1 MRESLQMTR
10 AFHQHRGLTLSYLDT
25 APGDAERPVALLLHG
40 FPDEAHMWDGVISR
54 LHEAGYRCIAPDTVG
69 CGESDMAARVR
80 DYRIAEVDADFMA
93 LLDHLVVDR
102 VMVIGH
108 DWGAALAWYLAIH
121 HPERI
126 TQLVAV
132 SVGHP
137 TAFARAGLKQKLRS
151 WYMVYF
157 MMAGLVERMFLGSG
171 WLSARSLMTSHP
183 GLDAVFARVRQPG
196 RLTAAL
202 RLYRANLMTLLL
214 KNFPPAQCPV
224 LGVWSDQD
232 AYLTERP
239 MLESEPRVKAPFRYR
254 KFTGGHWIPL
264 DQPERLAS
272 EILAFVDAGK
282 GT

>member
-1 MRESLQMTR
+1 MNDPLQMTR
-10 AFHQHRGLTLSYLDT
+10 AFHQRRGLKLSYLDT
-25 APGDAERPVALLLHG
+25 APGDADRPVALLLHG
-40 FPDEAHMWDGVISR
+40 FPDEAHMWDGVIPK

-69 CGESDMAARVR
+69 CGESDMAARR
-80 DYRIAEVDADFMA
+80 GDYRIAEVCADFVA
-93 LLDHLVVDR
+93 LFDHLRVDR
-102 VMVIGH
+102 AMVIGH

-137 TAFARAGLKQKLRS
+137 TAFAHAGLKQKLRS

-157 MMAGLVERMFLGSG
+157 TMAGLVERTLLGSG
-171 WLSARSLMTSHP
+171 WLSARRLMASHP
-183 GLDAVFARVRQPG
+183 GVDEVLERMRQPG

-214 KNFPPAQCPV
+214 TTFPPAQCPV
-224 LGVWSDQD
+224 LGIWSDGD
-232 AYLTERP
+232 AYLTERQ
-239 MLESEPRVKAPFRYR
+239 MLESEPRVKGTFSYR
-254 KFTGGHWIPL
+254 RFTGGHWIPL

-272 EILAFVDAGK
+272 EILEFAAPVRS
-282 GT
+282 